1 MDERLIR
8 ALLTVINHD
17 SEKPKDA
24 EWCAEIVTLTDVS
37 KDRGVRASV
46 RFWLVSEDSEFIND
60 STLVWGH

>member
-24 EWCAEIVTLTDVS
+24 EWCAKISELSDVA
-37 KDRGVRASV
+37 KERGVRNQV
-46 RFWLVSEDSEFIND
+46 GLWLVSEDSEFMND
-60 STLVWGH
+60 PTLIWGN